1 MRPAR
6 ATPFRSFNPLIQARP
21 PAGGRP
27 FKTMTSKLL
36 RVASIGAFAMVLGA
50 CTTQSGLTYDIRAVS
65 IPGKPDNVFRV
76 SCDGLLGSA
85 NACARA
91 AEEFC
96 QGKGFTPLE
105 MIDRVYSRAPM
116 KDPRE
121 ITFMCGKPQPVVQPA
136 PAPAPQPAPQP
147 VPQRQVLLQGDANF
161 ATDSAALT
169 SQARNDLDRF
179 IAANRGVEFARVAIT
194 GFTDSTGS
202 AAHNRTLSEARAR
215 TVVNYLRSNGL
226 QARSFSAE
234 GLGAADPVASNAT
247 ADGRAQNR
255 RVEIRLDVK

>member
-1 MRPAR
+1 M
-6 ATPFRSFNPLIQARP
+6 TM
-21 PAGGRP
+21 
-27 FKTMTSKLL
+27 KTLLL
-36 RVASIGAFAMVLGA
+36 RAASIGAIAMALGA
-50 CTTQSGLTYDIRAVS
+50 CTTQSGVTYDIRAVS

-91 AEEFC
+91 VEEFC

-121 ITFMCGKPQPVVQPA
+121 ITFLCGKPQPVVQAAP

-161 ATDSAALT
+161 ALDSAALT
-169 SQARNDLDRF
+169 PEARSQLDRF
-179 IAANRGVEFARVAIT
+179 VQINSGVEFRRVAIT

-202 AAHNRTLSEARAR
+202 NTHNLALSASRAR
-215 TVVNYLRSNGL
+215 NVMNYLRSNGL
-226 QARSFSAE
+226 KAQSFVSE

-247 ADGRAQNR
+247 AEGRAQNR
-255 RVEIRLDVK
+255 RVEIRIDAK

>member
-1 MRPAR
+1 M
-6 ATPFRSFNPLIQARP
+6 TM
-21 PAGGRP
+21 
-27 FKTMTSKLL
+27 KTLLL
-36 RVASIGAFAMVLGA
+36 RAASVGAIAMALGA

-65 IPGKPDNVFRV
+65 VPGQPDRAFRV

-85 NACARA
+85 NSCARA

-121 ITFMCGKPQPVVQPA
+121 ITFMCGKPQPVAQPA
-136 PAPAPQPAPQP
+136 PQAQPQPQPQPAPQP
-147 VPQRQVLLQGDANF
+147 VQQRQVLLQGDANF
-161 ATDSAALT
+161 ATDSAVLT
-169 SQARNDLDRF
+169 SRARSDLDRF
-179 IAANRGVEFARVAIT
+179 LAVNRGVTFARVAVT

-215 TVVNYLRSNGL
+215 TVVNYLRANGL
-226 QARSFSAE
+226 QARSFVAE
-234 GLGAADPVASNAT
+234 GLGASDPVASNAT
-247 ADGRAQNR
+247 EEGRAQNR
-255 RVEIRLDVK
+255 RVEIRLDVQ

>member
-1 MRPAR
+1 M
-6 ATPFRSFNPLIQARP
+6 TM
-21 PAGGRP
+21 
-27 FKTMTSKLL
+27 KTLLL
-36 RVASIGAFAMVLGA
+36 RAASIGAIAMALGA

-121 ITFMCGKPQPVVQPA
+121 ITFMCGKPQPVVQAAP

-161 ATDSAALT
+161 ALDSAALT
-169 SQARNDLDRF
+169 PEARSQLDRF
-179 IAANRGVEFARVAIT
+179 VQINSGVEFRRVAIT

-202 AAHNRTLSEARAR
+202 NTHNLALSASRAR
-215 TVVNYLRSNGL
+215 NVMNYLRSNGL
-226 QARSFSAE
+226 RAQSFVSE

-247 ADGRAQNR
+247 AEGRAQNR
-255 RVEIRLDVK
+255 RVEIRIDAQ

>member
-1 MRPAR
+1 MTMKSLFLR
-6 ATPFRSFNPLIQARP
+6 A
-21 PAGGRP
+21 
-27 FKTMTSKLL
+27 
-36 RVASIGAFAMVLGA
+36 ASIGAAAMALGA
-50 CTTQSGLTYDIRAVS
+50 CTTQSGPTYDIRAVS
-65 IPGKPDNVFRV
+65 VPGKPDRVFRV

-85 NACARA
+85 NSCARA

-96 QGKGFTPLE
+96 QGQGFTPLE
-105 MIDRVYSRAPM
+105 MIDRVHSRAPM

-136 PAPAPQPAPQP
+136 PQPQPRPA
-147 VPQRQVLLQGDANF
+147 PQRQVLLQGDANF

-202 AAHNRTLSEARAR
+202 AAHNHTLSEARAR
-215 TVVNYLRSNGL
+215 TVVNYLRANGL
-226 QARSFSAE
+226 RARSFAAE

-247 ADGRAQNR
+247 QEGRAQNR
-255 RVEIRLDVK
+255 RVEIRLDVQ

>member
-1 MRPAR
+1 M
-6 ATPFRSFNPLIQARP
+6 TM
-21 PAGGRP
+21 
-27 FKTMTSKLL
+27 KTLLL
-36 RVASIGAFAMVLGA
+36 RAASIGAIAMALGA

-121 ITFMCGKPQPVVQPA
+121 ITFLCGKPQPVVQAAP

-161 ATDSAALT
+161 ALDSAALT
-169 SQARNDLDRF
+169 PEARSQLDRF
-179 IAANRGVEFARVAIT
+179 VQINSGVEFRRVAIT

-202 AAHNRTLSEARAR
+202 NTHNLALSASRAR
-215 TVVNYLRSNGL
+215 NVMNYLRSNGL
-226 QARSFSAE
+226 KAQSFVSE
-234 GLGAADPVASNAT
+234 GLGAAEPVASNAT
-247 ADGRAQNR
+247 AEGRAQNR
-255 RVEIRLDVK
+255 RVEIRIDAK

>member
-1 MRPAR
+1 M
-6 ATPFRSFNPLIQARP
+6 TM
-21 PAGGRP
+21 
-27 FKTMTSKLL
+27 KTLLL
-36 RVASIGAFAMVLGA
+36 RAGSIGAIAMALGA

-96 QGKGFTPLE
+96 RGQGFTPLE

-121 ITFMCGKPQPVVQPA
+121 ITFMCGKPQPVVQAAPPA
-136 PAPAPQPAPQP
+136 PPQPAPQP

-161 ATDSAALT
+161 ALDSAVLT
-169 SQARNDLDRF
+169 PQARSNLDRF
-179 IAANRGVEFARVAIT
+179 IEINRGVEFRRVTVT
-194 GFTDSTGS
+194 GYTDSTGS
-202 AAHNRTLSEARAR
+202 ATHNLALSASRAR
-215 TVVNYLRSNGL
+215 NAMNYLSANGL
-226 QARSFSAE
+226 KAQSFVSQ
-234 GLGAADPVASNAT
+234 GQGAADPVASNAT
-247 ADGRAQNR
+247 AEGRAQNR
-255 RVEIRLDVK
+255 RVEVRIDAQ

>member
-1 MRPAR
+1 M
-6 ATPFRSFNPLIQARP
+6 TM
-21 PAGGRP
+21 
-27 FKTMTSKLL
+27 KTLLL
-36 RVASIGAFAMVLGA
+36 RAASIGAIAMALGA
-50 CTTQSGLTYDIRAVS
+50 CTTQSGVTYDIRAVS

-121 ITFMCGKPQPVVQPA
+121 ITFMCGKPQPVPVAA
-136 PAPAPQPAPQP
+136 PVAQPQPRPAP

-161 ATDSAALT
+161 ALDSAVLT
-169 SQARNDLDRF
+169 PQARSNLDRF
-179 IAANRGVEFARVAIT
+179 IEVNRGVEFRRVTVT

-202 AAHNRTLSEARAR
+202 ATHNLALSASRAR
-215 TVVNYLRSNGL
+215 NAMNYLSANGL
-226 QARSFSAE
+226 KAQSFVSQ
-234 GLGAADPVASNAT
+234 GQGAAEPVASNAT
-247 ADGRAQNR
+247 AEGRAQNR
-255 RVEIRLDVK
+255 RVEVRIDAQ

>member
-1 MRPAR
+1 M
-6 ATPFRSFNPLIQARP
+6 TM
-21 PAGGRP
+21 
-27 FKTMTSKLL
+27 KTLLL
-36 RVASIGAFAMVLGA
+36 RAASIGAIAMALGA
-50 CTTQSGLTYDIRAVS
+50 CTTQSGVTYDIRAVS

-121 ITFMCGKPQPVVQPA
+121 ITFMCGKPQPVVQAAP

-161 ATDSAALT
+161 ALDSAALT
-169 SQARNDLDRF
+169 PEARSQLDRF
-179 IAANRGVEFARVAIT
+179 VQVNSGVEFRRVAIT

-202 AAHNRTLSEARAR
+202 NTHNLALSASRAR
-215 TVVNYLRSNGL
+215 NVMNYLRSNGL
-226 QARSFSAE
+226 KAQSFVSE

-247 ADGRAQNR
+247 AEGLSL
-255 RVEIRLDVK
+255 IHI

>member
-1 MRPAR
+1 M
-6 ATPFRSFNPLIQARP
+6 TM
-21 PAGGRP
+21 
-27 FKTMTSKLL
+27 KTLLL
-36 RVASIGAFAMVLGA
+36 RAASIGAIAMALGA
-50 CTTQSGLTYDIRAVS
+50 CTTHSGLTYDIRAVS

-96 QGKGFTPLE
+96 QGQGFTPLE

-121 ITFMCGKPQPVVQPA
+121 ITFICGKPQPVVQAAPPA
-136 PAPAPQPAPQP
+136 PPQPAPQS

-161 ATDSAALT
+161 AFDSAALT
-169 SQARNDLDRF
+169 PDARSQLDRF
-179 IAANRGVEFARVAIT
+179 VQINSGIEFRRVAIT

-202 AAHNRTLSEARAR
+202 NTHNLALSASRAR
-215 TVVNYLRSNGL
+215 NVMNYLRSNGL
-226 QARSFSAE
+226 KAQSFVSE

-247 ADGRAQNR
+247 EEGRAQNR
-255 RVEIRLDVK
+255 RVEIRIDAK

>member
-1 MRPAR
+1 M
-6 ATPFRSFNPLIQARP
+6 TM
-21 PAGGRP
+21 
-27 FKTMTSKLL
+27 KTLLL
-36 RVASIGAFAMVLGA
+36 RAASIGAIAMALGA
-50 CTTQSGLTYDIRAVS
+50 CTTQSGVTYDIRAVS
-65 IPGKPDNVFRV
+65 IPGKPDNLFRV

-96 QGKGFTPLE
+96 QGKGFTPIE

-121 ITFMCGKPQPVVQPA
+121 ITFMCGKPQPVVQAAPPA
-136 PAPAPQPAPQP
+136 PQPQPQPAPQP

-161 ATDSAALT
+161 AFDSAALT
-169 SQARNDLDRF
+169 PEARSQLDRF
-179 IAANRGVEFARVAIT
+179 VQINGGVEFRRVAIT

-202 AAHNRTLSEARAR
+202 KTHNLALSASRAR
-215 TVVNYLRSNGL
+215 NVMNYLSSNGL
-226 QARSFSAE
+226 KAQSFVSE

-247 ADGRAQNR
+247 AEGRAQNR
-255 RVEIRLDVK
+255 RVEIRIDAK

>member
-1 MRPAR
+1 M
-6 ATPFRSFNPLIQARP
+6 TM
-21 PAGGRP
+21 
-27 FKTMTSKLL
+27 KTLLL
-36 RVASIGAFAMVLGA
+36 RAASIGAIAMALGA

-121 ITFMCGKPQPVVQPA
+121 ITFMCGKPQPVVQAAP

-161 ATDSAALT
+161 ALDSAALT
-169 SQARNDLDRF
+169 PEARSQLDRF
-179 IAANRGVEFARVAIT
+179 VQINSGVEFRRVAIT

-202 AAHNRTLSEARAR
+202 NTHNLALSASRAR
-215 TVVNYLRSNGL
+215 NVMNYLRSNGL
-226 QARSFSAE
+226 KAQSFVSE

-247 ADGRAQNR
+247 AVGRAQNR
-255 RVEIRLDVK
+255 RVEIRIDAK

>member
-1 MRPAR
+1 M
-6 ATPFRSFNPLIQARP
+6 TM
-21 PAGGRP
+21 
-27 FKTMTSKLL
+27 KTLLL
-36 RVASIGAFAMVLGA
+36 RAASIGAIAMALGA

-105 MIDRVYSRAPM
+105 MIDRVYSRSPM

-121 ITFMCGKPQPVVQPA
+121 ITFMCGKPQPVVQAAP

-161 ATDSAALT
+161 ALDSAALT
-169 SQARNDLDRF
+169 PEARSQLDRF
-179 IAANRGVEFARVAIT
+179 VQINSGVEFRRVAIT

-202 AAHNRTLSEARAR
+202 NTHNLALSASRAR
-215 TVVNYLRSNGL
+215 NVMNYLRSNGL
-226 QARSFSAE
+226 KAQSFVSE

-247 ADGRAQNR
+247 AEGRAQNR
-255 RVEIRLDVK
+255 RVEIRIDAQ

>member
-1 MRPAR
+1 M
-6 ATPFRSFNPLIQARP
+6 TM
-21 PAGGRP
+21 
-27 FKTMTSKLL
+27 KTLLL
-36 RVASIGAFAMVLGA
+36 RAASIGAIAMALGA
-50 CTTQSGLTYDIRAVS
+50 CTTQSGVTYDIRAVS

-121 ITFMCGKPQPVVQPA
+121 ITFMCGKPQPVVQTAPPA
-136 PAPAPQPAPQP
+136 PQPQPAPQP
-147 VPQRQVLLQGDANF
+147 VQQRQVLLQGDANF
-161 ATDSAALT
+161 AFDSAVLT
-169 SQARNDLDRF
+169 PEARSQLDRF
-179 IAANRGVEFARVAIT
+179 VQINGGIEFRRVAIT

-202 AAHNRTLSEARAR
+202 KTHNLALSASRAR
-215 TVVNYLRSNGL
+215 NVMNYLSSNGL
-226 QARSFSAE
+226 KAQSFVSE

-247 ADGRAQNR
+247 AEGRAQNR
-255 RVEIRLDVK
+255 RVEIRIDAK

>member
-1 MRPAR
+1 M
-6 ATPFRSFNPLIQARP
+6 TM
-21 PAGGRP
+21 
-27 FKTMTSKLL
+27 KTLLL
-36 RVASIGAFAMVLGA
+36 RAASIGAIAMALGA
-50 CTTQSGLTYDIRAVS
+50 CTTQSGVTYDIRAVS

-121 ITFMCGKPQPVVQPA
+121 ITFMCGKPQPVVQAAP

-161 ATDSAALT
+161 ALDSAVLT
-169 SQARNDLDRF
+169 PEARSQLDRF
-179 IAANRGVEFARVAIT
+179 VQINSGVEFRRVAIT

-202 AAHNRTLSEARAR
+202 NTHNLALSASRAR
-215 TVVNYLRSNGL
+215 NVMNYLRSNGL
-226 QARSFSAE
+226 KAQSFVSE

-247 ADGRAQNR
+247 AEGRAQNR
-255 RVEIRLDVK
+255 RVEIRIDAR

>member
-1 MRPAR
+1 M
-6 ATPFRSFNPLIQARP
+6 
-21 PAGGRP
+21 
-27 FKTMTSKLL
+27 TMKSLLL
-36 RVASIGAFAMVLGA
+36 RAASIGAIAMALGA
-50 CTTQSGLTYDIRAVS
+50 CTTQSGVTYDIRAVS

-121 ITFMCGKPQPVVQPA
+121 ITFLCGKPQPVVQAAP

-161 ATDSAALT
+161 ALDSAALT
-169 SQARNDLDRF
+169 PEARSQLDRF
-179 IAANRGVEFARVAIT
+179 VQINSGVEFRRVAIT

-202 AAHNRTLSEARAR
+202 NTHNLALSASRAR
-215 TVVNYLRSNGL
+215 NVMNYLRSNGL
-226 QARSFSAE
+226 KAQSFVSE

-247 ADGRAQNR
+247 AEGRAQNR
-255 RVEIRLDVK
+255 RVEIRIDAK

>member
-1 MRPAR
+1 M
-6 ATPFRSFNPLIQARP
+6 TM
-21 PAGGRP
+21 
-27 FKTMTSKLL
+27 KTLLL
-36 RVASIGAFAMVLGA
+36 RAASIGAIAIAMALGA
-50 CTTQSGLTYDIRAVS
+50 CTTQSGVTYDIRAVS
-65 IPGKPDNVFRV
+65 IPGKPDTVFRV

-121 ITFMCGKPQPVVQPA
+121 ITFMCGKPQPVVQAAPPA
-136 PAPAPQPAPQP
+136 LAPQPAPQP
-147 VPQRQVLLQGDANF
+147 VQQRQVLLQGDANF
-161 ATDSAALT
+161 AFDSAALT
-169 SQARNDLDRF
+169 PEARSQLDRF
-179 IAANRGVEFARVAIT
+179 VQINSGVEFRRVAIT

-202 AAHNRTLSEARAR
+202 DTHNLALSASRAR
-215 TVVNYLRSNGL
+215 NVMNYLRGNGL
-226 QARSFSAE
+226 KAQSFVSE

-247 ADGRAQNR
+247 AEGRAQNR
-255 RVEIRLDVK
+255 RVEIRIDAK

>member
-1 MRPAR
+1 M
-6 ATPFRSFNPLIQARP
+6 TL
-21 PAGGRP
+21 
-27 FKTMTSKLL
+27 KTLLL
-36 RVASIGAFAMVLGA
+36 RAASIGAIAMALGA
-50 CTTQSGLTYDIRAVS
+50 CTTHSGLTYDIRAVS
-65 IPGKPDNVFRV
+65 MPGKPDNVFRV

-96 QGKGFTPLE
+96 QGQGFTPLE

-121 ITFMCGKPQPVVQPA
+121 ITFMCGKPQPVVQAA
-136 PAPAPQPAPQP
+136 PPQPAPQPAPQP

-161 ATDSAALT
+161 AFDSAALT
-169 SQARNDLDRF
+169 PEARSQLDRF
-179 IAANRGVEFARVAIT
+179 VQINSGIEFRRVAIT

-202 AAHNRTLSEARAR
+202 KTHNLALSASRAR
-215 TVVNYLRSNGL
+215 NVMNYLRSNGL
-226 QARSFSAE
+226 KAQSFVSE

-247 ADGRAQNR
+247 EEGRAQNR
-255 RVEIRLDVK
+255 RVEIRIDAK

>member
-1 MRPAR
+1 M
-6 ATPFRSFNPLIQARP
+6 TM
-21 PAGGRP
+21 
-27 FKTMTSKLL
+27 KTLLL
-36 RVASIGAFAMVLGA
+36 RAASIGAIAMALGA
-50 CTTQSGLTYDIRAVS
+50 CTTQSGVTYDIRAVS

-121 ITFMCGKPQPVVQPA
+121 ITFMCGKPQPVVQAAPPA
-136 PAPAPQPAPQP
+136 PQPQPAPQP
-147 VPQRQVLLQGDANF
+147 VQQRQVLLQGDANF
-161 ATDSAALT
+161 AFDSAVLT
-169 SQARNDLDRF
+169 PEARSQLDRF
-179 IAANRGVEFARVAIT
+179 VQINGGIEFRRVAIT

-202 AAHNRTLSEARAR
+202 KTHNLALSASRAR
-215 TVVNYLRSNGL
+215 NVMNYLSSNGL
-226 QARSFSAE
+226 KAQSFVSE
-234 GLGAADPVASNAT
+234 GLGAADPVAPNAT
-247 ADGRAQNR
+247 AEGRAQNR
-255 RVEIRLDVK
+255 RVEIRIDAK

>member
-1 MRPAR
+1 M
-6 ATPFRSFNPLIQARP
+6 TM
-21 PAGGRP
+21 
-27 FKTMTSKLL
+27 KTLLL
-36 RVASIGAFAMVLGA
+36 RAASVGAIAMALGA

-96 QGKGFTPLE
+96 QGQGFTPLE
-105 MIDRVYSRAPM
+105 MIDRVYSRAPK

-136 PAPAPQPAPQP
+136 PQPAVQPQPQPAPQP

-161 ATDSAALT
+161 AVDSAVLT
-169 SQARNDLDRF
+169 PQARNDLDRF
-179 IAANRGVEFARVAIT
+179 IEINRGVEFRRVAVT

-202 AAHNRTLSEARAR
+202 ATHNLALSASRAR
-215 TVVNYLRSNGL
+215 NVMNYLSSNGL
-226 QARSFSAE
+226 KAQSFVSE

-247 ADGRAQNR
+247 AEGRAQNR
-255 RVEIRLDVK
+255 RVEIRIDAR

>member
-1 MRPAR
+1 M
-6 ATPFRSFNPLIQARP
+6 TM
-21 PAGGRP
+21 
-27 FKTMTSKLL
+27 KTLLL
-36 RVASIGAFAMVLGA
+36 RAASIGAIAMALGA
-50 CTTQSGLTYDIRAVS
+50 CTTQSGVTYDIRAVS

-96 QGKGFTPLE
+96 QGQGFTPLE

-121 ITFMCGKPQPVVQPA
+121 ITFMCGKPQPVPVAA
-136 PAPAPQPAPQP
+136 PVAQPQPRPAP

-161 ATDSAALT
+161 ALDSAVLT
-169 SQARNDLDRF
+169 PQARSNLDRF
-179 IAANRGVEFARVAIT
+179 IEVNRGVEFRRVTVT

-202 AAHNRTLSEARAR
+202 ATHNLALSASRAR
-215 TVVNYLRSNGL
+215 NAMNYLSANGL
-226 QARSFSAE
+226 KAQSFVSQ
-234 GLGAADPVASNAT
+234 GQGAAEPVASNAT
-247 ADGRAQNR
+247 AEGRAQNR
-255 RVEIRLDVK
+255 RVEVRIDAQ

>member
-1 MRPAR
+1 M
-6 ATPFRSFNPLIQARP
+6 TM
-21 PAGGRP
+21 
-27 FKTMTSKLL
+27 KTLLL
-36 RVASIGAFAMVLGA
+36 RAASIGAIAMALGA
-50 CTTQSGLTYDIRAVS
+50 CTTQSGVTYDIRAVS

-121 ITFMCGKPQPVVQPA
+121 ITFMCGKPQPAPVAAPVAQPQ
-136 PAPAPQPAPQP
+136 PQPAP

-161 ATDSAALT
+161 ALDSAVLT
-169 SQARNDLDRF
+169 PQARSNLDRF
-179 IAANRGVEFARVAIT
+179 IEVNRGVEFRRVTVT

-202 AAHNRTLSEARAR
+202 ATHNLALSASRAR
-215 TVVNYLRSNGL
+215 NAMNYLSANGL
-226 QARSFSAE
+226 KAQSFVSQ
-234 GLGAADPVASNAT
+234 GQGAAEPVASNTT
-247 ADGRAQNR
+247 AEGRAQNR
-255 RVEIRLDVK
+255 RVEVRIDAQ

>member
-1 MRPAR
+1 M
-6 ATPFRSFNPLIQARP
+6 TM
-21 PAGGRP
+21 
-27 FKTMTSKLL
+27 KTLLL
-36 RVASIGAFAMVLGA
+36 RAASIGAIAMALGA
-50 CTTQSGLTYDIRAVS
+50 CTTQSGVTYDIRAVS

-121 ITFMCGKPQPVVQPA
+121 ITFMCGKPQPVVQAAP

-161 ATDSAALT
+161 ALDSAALT
-169 SQARNDLDRF
+169 PEARSQLDRF
-179 IAANRGVEFARVAIT
+179 VQINSGVEFRRVAIT

-202 AAHNRTLSEARAR
+202 NTHNLALSASRAR
-215 TVVNYLRSNGL
+215 NVMNYLRSNGL
-226 QARSFSAE
+226 KAQSFVSE

-247 ADGRAQNR
+247 AEGRAQNR
-255 RVEIRLDVK
+255 RVEIRIDAK

>member
-1 MRPAR
+1 M
-6 ATPFRSFNPLIQARP
+6 TM
-21 PAGGRP
+21 
-27 FKTMTSKLL
+27 KTLLL
-36 RVASIGAFAMVLGA
+36 RAASIGAIAMALGA
-50 CTTQSGLTYDIRAVS
+50 CTTQSGVTYDIRAVS
-65 IPGKPDNVFRV
+65 IPGKPDNLFRV

-96 QGKGFTPLE
+96 QGKGFTPIE

-121 ITFMCGKPQPVVQPA
+121 ITFMCGKPQPVVQVAPPA
-136 PAPAPQPAPQP
+136 PQPQPQPAPQP

-161 ATDSAALT
+161 AFDSAALT
-169 SQARNDLDRF
+169 PEARSQLDRF
-179 IAANRGVEFARVAIT
+179 VQINGGVEFRRVAIT

-202 AAHNRTLSEARAR
+202 KTHNLALSASRAR
-215 TVVNYLRSNGL
+215 NVMNYLSSNGL
-226 QARSFSAE
+226 KAQSFVSE

-247 ADGRAQNR
+247 AEGRAQNR
-255 RVEIRLDVK
+255 RVEIRIDAK

>member
-1 MRPAR
+1 M
-6 ATPFRSFNPLIQARP
+6 TM
-21 PAGGRP
+21 
-27 FKTMTSKLL
+27 KTLLL
-36 RVASIGAFAMVLGA
+36 RAASIGAIAMALGA
-50 CTTQSGLTYDIRAVS
+50 CTTQSGVTYDIRAVS

-121 ITFMCGKPQPVVQPA
+121 ITFLCGKPQPVVQAAP

-147 VPQRQVLLQGDANF
+147 MPQRQVLLQGDANF
-161 ATDSAALT
+161 ALDSAALT
-169 SQARNDLDRF
+169 PEARNQLDRF
-179 IAANRGVEFARVAIT
+179 VQINSGVEFRRVAIT

-202 AAHNRTLSEARAR
+202 NTHNLALSASRAR
-215 TVVNYLRSNGL
+215 NVMNYLRSNGL
-226 QARSFSAE
+226 KAQSFVSE

-247 ADGRAQNR
+247 AEGRAQNR
-255 RVEIRLDVK
+255 RVEIRIDAK

>member
-1 MRPAR
+1 M
-6 ATPFRSFNPLIQARP
+6 TM
-21 PAGGRP
+21 
-27 FKTMTSKLL
+27 KTLLL
-36 RVASIGAFAMVLGA
+36 RAASIGAIAMALGA
-50 CTTQSGLTYDIRAVS
+50 CTTQSGVTYDIRAVS
-65 IPGKPDNVFRV
+65 IPGKPDNLFRV

-96 QGKGFTPLE
+96 QGKGFTPIE

-121 ITFMCGKPQPVVQPA
+121 ITFMCGKPQPVVQAAPPA
-136 PAPAPQPAPQP
+136 PQPQPAPQP

-161 ATDSAALT
+161 AFDSAALT
-169 SQARNDLDRF
+169 PQARSQLDRF
-179 IAANRGVEFARVAIT
+179 VQINGGVEFRRVAIT

-202 AAHNRTLSEARAR
+202 KTHNLALSASRAR
-215 TVVNYLRSNGL
+215 NVMNYLSSNGL
-226 QARSFSAE
+226 KAQSFVSE

-247 ADGRAQNR
+247 AEGRAQNR
-255 RVEIRLDVK
+255 RVEIRIDAK

>member
-1 MRPAR
+1 M
-6 ATPFRSFNPLIQARP
+6 TM
-21 PAGGRP
+21 
-27 FKTMTSKLL
+27 KTLLL
-36 RVASIGAFAMVLGA
+36 RAASIGAIAMALGA
-50 CTTQSGLTYDIRAVS
+50 CTTHSGLTYDIRSVS

-121 ITFMCGKPQPVVQPA
+121 ITFMCGKPQPVVQAAPPA
-136 PAPAPQPAPQP
+136 PVPQPAPQP

-161 ATDSAALT
+161 ALDSAALT
-169 SQARNDLDRF
+169 PEARSQLDRF
-179 IAANRGVEFARVAIT
+179 VQINSGVEFRRVAIT

-202 AAHNRTLSEARAR
+202 KTHNLALSASRAR
-215 TVVNYLRSNGL
+215 NVMNYLRSNGL
-226 QARSFSAE
+226 KAQSFVSE
-234 GLGAADPVASNAT
+234 GMGAADPVASNAT
-247 ADGRAQNR
+247 AEGRAQNR
-255 RVEIRLDVK
+255 RVEIRIDAR

>member
-1 MRPAR
+1 M
-6 ATPFRSFNPLIQARP
+6 TM
-21 PAGGRP
+21 
-27 FKTMTSKLL
+27 KTLLL
-36 RVASIGAFAMVLGA
+36 RAASIGAIAMALGA

-105 MIDRVYSRAPM
+105 MIDRVYSRSPM

-121 ITFMCGKPQPVVQPA
+121 ITFMCGKPQPVVQAVPPT

-161 ATDSAALT
+161 ALDSAALT
-169 SQARNDLDRF
+169 PEARSQLDRF
-179 IAANRGVEFARVAIT
+179 VQINSGVEFRRVAIT

-202 AAHNRTLSEARAR
+202 NTHNLALSASRAR
-215 TVVNYLRSNGL
+215 NVMNYLRSNGL
-226 QARSFSAE
+226 KAQSFVSE

-247 ADGRAQNR
+247 AEGRAQNR
-255 RVEIRLDVK
+255 RVEIRIDAQ

>member
-1 MRPAR
+1 M
-6 ATPFRSFNPLIQARP
+6 TM
-21 PAGGRP
+21 
-27 FKTMTSKLL
+27 KTLLL
-36 RVASIGAFAMVLGA
+36 RAASIGAIAMALGA
-50 CTTQSGLTYDIRAVS
+50 CTTQSGVTYDIRAVS

-121 ITFMCGKPQPVVQPA
+121 ITFMCGKPQPA
-136 PAPAPQPAPQP
+136 PVAAPVAQPQPQPVP

-161 ATDSAALT
+161 ALDSAVLT
-169 SQARNDLDRF
+169 PQARSNLDRF
-179 IAANRGVEFARVAIT
+179 IEVNRGVEFRRVTVT

-202 AAHNRTLSEARAR
+202 ATHNLALSASRAR
-215 TVVNYLRSNGL
+215 NAMNYLSANGL
-226 QARSFSAE
+226 KAQSFVSQ
-234 GLGAADPVASNAT
+234 GQGAAEPVASNAT
-247 ADGRAQNR
+247 AEGRAQNR
-255 RVEIRLDVK
+255 RVEVRIDAQ